1 MIPRKQ
7 VGGHIRKLAN
17 NDTWGAGRL
26 LWYSSP
32 VAWRPGGG
40 GRVSMRPCG
49 HPPGP
54 MVVVVWGWFAFSAPL
69 LQKEGEK
76 VVVAVVRS
84 RKKLIRCPSPEKN
97 C

>member
-7 VGGHIRKLAN
+7 VGGHGRKLAN
-17 NDTWGAGRL
+17 NDTWGAGSL

-32 VAWRPGGG
+32 VARRPGGG
-40 GRVSMRPCG
+40 GRVSLRPCG

-54 MVVVVWGWFAFSAPL
+54 MVAVVWGWLAFFLPPA
-69 LQKEGEK
+69 K
-76 VVVAVVRS
+76 RR
-84 RKKLIRCPSPEKN
+84 RKGGGGC